1 MFEYPEPP
9 LVLLLHPTKLGD
21 AFVDWLCP
29 IKIRRNS
36 VPRRRPTL
44 ETLESLQATLRK
56 LEETD
61 SPGQDP
67 KSISELKRVL
77 LNRIA
82 DLELAQILETTD
94 AETDKAP
101 APAELVPPP
110 STLEEA
116 PLDGSSRDPDLEK
129 LD

>member
-1 MFEYPEPP
+1 
-9 LVLLLHPTKLGD
+9 
-21 AFVDWLCP
+21 
-29 IKIRRNS
+29 
-36 VPRRRPTL
+36 VPRRRPTP

-61 SPGQDP
+61 SRDEDP

-82 DLELAQILETTD
+82 DLELAQLLDTTNPS
-94 AETDKAP
+94 ADKP
-101 APAELVPPP
+101 DPSELVPPP

-116 PLDGSSRDPDLEK
+116 PQEGSSRDPDLEK